1 MDHSRCSMARRGRGM
16 VRGNPNGGKLD
27 FPSLFRTER
36 ELSLSGHRHRIF
48 CRRLGTLCRRVHNQK
63 AKGSVFAVRNDFR
76 PERSFYFPSRLFR
89 RIRRAQSLSHF
100 CRARERRL
108 RGSAHRQRAASAQT
122 KRERKKRRAMT
133 FFPPD
138 GTQKRE
144 IFPAAANRGGLFR
157 KPPRFFS
164 RLI

>member
-48 CRRLGTLCRRVHNQK
+48 CRSLGALCRRVHNQK
-63 AKGSVFAVRNDFR
+63 AKGSVFAVRNGFR

-89 RIRRAQSLSHF
+89 RIRRAQSLSDF

-108 RGSAHRQRAASAQT
+108 RDSAHRQRAAPAQT

-133 FFPPD
+133 FFRP
-138 GTQKRE
+138 TERKRE
-144 IFPAAANRGGLFR
+144 KLSPRLQTAAAFFRSRRGFLVG
-157 KPPRFFS
+157 
-164 RLI
+164 